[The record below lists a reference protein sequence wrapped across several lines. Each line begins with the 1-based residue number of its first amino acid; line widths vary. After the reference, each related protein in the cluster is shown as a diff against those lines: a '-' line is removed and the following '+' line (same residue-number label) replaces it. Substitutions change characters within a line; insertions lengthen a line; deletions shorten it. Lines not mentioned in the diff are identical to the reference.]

1 MKRMIAT
8 ITHLMPCSVA
18 LLTAGTAH
26 KKDAMTATCM
36 FISEDMPHLVVS
48 VEKNSTSHHLIEETG
63 DFVLNIVSREQVN
76 LARQLGASHG
86 ADVDKFKKFKIPT
99 APGSAT
105 AASLIR
111 GSLASLECKVITSF
125 PAYRHTIYL
134 AEVVNYKVDDAQTP
148 VAWYKGGYFVLGAEC
163 KTM

>member
-18 LLTAGTAH
+18 LLTVGTAD
-26 KKDAMTATCM
+26 KKDAMTVTCM
-36 FISEDMPHLVVS
+36 FISEELPHLVVS
-48 VEKNSTSHHLIEETG
+48 VAKDSMSHQLIEETG

-76 LARQLGASHG
+76 LARELGASHG
-86 ADVDKFKKFKIPT
+86 AKVDKFKKFKIPT
-99 APGSAT
+99 EPGSAD
-105 AASLIR
+105 AASLIK

-134 AEVVNYKVDDAQTP
+134 AEVVNYKVDDAQIP
-148 VAWYKGGYFVLGAEC
+148 VAWYKDTYFVLGAEC

>member
-1 MKRMIAT
+1 MKKISS

-18 LLTAGTAH
+18 LLTAGTVDN
-26 KKDAMTATCM
+26 KDATTVTCM
-36 FISEDMPHLVVS
+36 FISEELPHLVVS
-48 VEKNSTSHHLIEETG
+48 VDKNSMSHQLIEKTG

-86 ADVDKFKKFKIPT
+86 AKVDKFKKFKIPT
-99 APGSAT
+99 EPGSVDDV
-105 AASLIR
+105 SLIK

-125 PAYRHTIYL
+125 PAYRHTVYL

-148 VAWYKGGYFVLGAEC
+148 VAWYKDGYFVLGAEC
-163 KTM
+163 KSM